1 MITLQYVLFKN
12 FQFYLF
18 LCLKHNNNPQDLK
31 AIGGENFDGGG
42 LNINNDFLKL
52 GIFIIAFTA
61 SIPLVIIKIVEIW
74 GGFIPA
80 I

>member
-1 MITLQYVLFKN
+1 MIVLQYVLFKN

-42 LNINNDFLKL
+42 LNINNDFLNF
-52 GIFIIAFTA
+52 GIFMIAFTA
-61 SIPLVIIKIVEIW
+61 SIPLIIIKIVEIW
-74 GGFIPA
+74 GGFIST